1 VETPGAASHGLV
13 VGEAERRLSSAE
25 RRCDELARQARAERG
40 REAALEAEAGQVGG
54 PQVLCCAV
62 LCCAV
67 PRRWMKACACAGPP
81 FHTSPPTV
89 DARACMHRRPRSG

>member
-1 VETPGAASHGLV
+1 

-67 PRRWMKACACAGPP
+67 LCCAAA
-81 FHTSPPTV
+81 V
-89 DARACMHRRPRSG
+89 DESMCMCRPSVPAVSYVTADCGRSCMHAPPSPLGMSG